1 MKNEIIHFE
10 NYLIEDGG
18 TESSI
23 EEHLKNLSY
32 FEDWCIAQAIR
43 DKEFLQLGAIKEY
56 VKFMQNIPVKI
67 GTQNSRLNSMSK
79 YYDFLKLEGI
89 IKKNPIRNFRIR
101 KQKKTV
107 VRNPMNEKELIG
119 LYNDYVS
126 YQEEKPKRLN
136 FPQRAWTN
144 LRMRLV
150 ASLIL
155 FQGLHSGE
163 LEKLTIQDIDLDK
176 GTVYVPAT
184 GRTNSRVIAL
194 NQSQIIPFYKYL
206 DSLPSEQE
214 KLFTT
219 NLQNGLQYILEE
231 LRGLNPK
238 VQNLRHIR
246 SSVLMNW
253 IKVHGMR
260 KAQYLI
266 GHRYA
271 TSTKSYEVQDVK
283 DLSELMETTH
293 LFG

>member
-1 MKNEIIHFE
+1 MKNETIHFE
-10 NYLIEDGG
+10 NYLIELGE

-23 EEHLKNLSY
+23 DQHLLKIGYFDEWCKLEE
-32 FEDWCIAQAIR
+32 IR
-43 DKEFLQLGAIKEY
+43 DKEFLQLGTIREY
-56 VKFMQNIPVKI
+56 VKFMQAIPIKI
-67 GTQNSRLNSMSK
+67 GTQNSRLNTISK

-89 IKKNPIRNFRIR
+89 IKANPIRNFRIR
-101 KQKKTV
+101 KQKKRV
-107 VRNPMNEKELIG
+107 VKSPFDEMELLN
-119 LYNDYVS
+119 LYNDYV
-126 YQEEKPKRLN
+126 QFQDEKPERLN
-136 FPQRAWTN
+136 FPQRVWTN
-144 LRMRLV
+144 LRMRLI
-150 ASLIL
+150 ASLTI

-163 LEKLTIQDIDLDK
+163 LDKLTIVDIDLEK

-184 GRTNSRVIAL
+184 GRANSRVIVL
-194 NQSQIIPFYKYL
+194 NQSQIIPMYKYL
-206 DSLPSEQE
+206 SSLPPNQE

-219 NLQNGLQYILEE
+219 NLQNSLNYILEE
-231 LRGLNPK
+231 LKGLNPK
-238 VQNLRHIR
+238 VQNQRHIR
-246 SSVLMNW
+246 ASVLMNW